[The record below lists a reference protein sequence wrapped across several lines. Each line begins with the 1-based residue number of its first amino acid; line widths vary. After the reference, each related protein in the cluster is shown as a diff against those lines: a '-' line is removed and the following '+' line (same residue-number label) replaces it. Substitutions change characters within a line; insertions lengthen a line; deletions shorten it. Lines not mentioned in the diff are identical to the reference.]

1 MTRLK
6 LSILFILLTCASCA
20 SKPKKVEAVIKVERT
35 QSSLRPRS
43 TIPKEYLA
51 VLAFISNNQ
60 RKIINEIVD
69 QKGSLL
75 KKYSDLMGVSDR
87 EYPAFKD
94 ILKQNLPKLIQYNEA
109 DAFQFRVQELLL
121 DKKIKLSSIRPLNQ

>member
-1 MTRLK
+1 MRLSF
-6 LSILFILLTCASCA
+6 SILFILLVCASCA
-20 SKPKKVEAVIKVERT
+20 SSPSSVETLVEPEKP

-43 TIPKEYLA
+43 TIPKQYLE

-69 QKGSLL
+69 QKGALL

-87 EYPAFKD
+87 EYQAFKN

-121 DKKIKLSSIRPLNQ
+121 DKKIKLSSIRPQN

>member
-1 MTRLK
+1 MRLSF
-6 LSILFILLTCASCA
+6 SILFILLVCASCA
-20 SKPKKVEAVIKVERT
+20 SRPSSVETVVKAEKP

-43 TIPKEYLA
+43 TIPKQYLE

-69 QKGSLL
+69 QKGALL

-87 EYPAFKD
+87 EYQAFKN

-121 DKKIKLSSIRPLNQ
+121 DKKIKLSSIRPLN

>member
-1 MTRLK
+1 MNQEVNV
-6 LSILFILLTCASCA
+6 A
-20 SKPKKVEAVIKVERT
+20 PERI

-43 TIPKEYLA
+43 TIPKQYLE
-51 VLAFISNNQ
+51 VLSFLSINQ

-69 QKGSLL
+69 QKGPLL
-75 KKYSDLMGVSDR
+75 KKCSDLMGVSER
-87 EYPAFKD
+87 EYQSFKN

-121 DKKIKLSSIRPLNQ
+121 DKKIKLSSIRPQNQ

>member
-1 MTRLK
+1 MRLN
-6 LSILFILLTCASCA
+6 LAILLILLISVSCA
-20 SKPKKVEAVIKVERT
+20 TKRKEVKAEVKPERE
-35 QSSLRPRS
+35 QSTLRPRS
-43 TIPKEYLA
+43 TIPKEYLE

-69 QKGSLL
+69 QKGPLL
-75 KKYSDLMGVSDR
+75 KKYSDLMGVSER
-87 EYPAFKD
+87 EYQSFKD

-121 DKKIKLSSIRPLNQ
+121 DKKIKLSSIRPQNQ

>member
-1 MTRLK
+1 MRLN
-6 LSILFILLTCASCA
+6 LAILLILLTSSCA
-20 SKPKKVEAVIKVERT
+20 TKPREVAVEVKPNEE

-43 TIPKEYLA
+43 TIPKQYLE
-51 VLAFISNNQ
+51 VLAFISINQ

-69 QKGSLL
+69 QQGPLL
-75 KKYSDLMGVSDR
+75 KKYSDLMGVSER
-87 EYPAFKD
+87 EYQSFKN

-121 DKKIKLSSIRPLNQ
+121 DKKIKLSSIRPQNQ

>member
-6 LSILFILLTCASCA
+6 LSILLILITCSSCA
-20 SKPKKVEAVIKVERT
+20 TSPKKPEPVPAKS
-35 QSSLRPRS
+35 QSSLRPRT
-43 TIPKEYLA
+43 TIPKEYLK
-51 VLAFISNNQ
+51 VLAFLSNNQ

-69 QKGSLL
+69 QKGPLL
-75 KKYSDLMGVSDR
+75 KKYSDLMGVSER
-87 EYPAFKD
+87 EYQAFKN

-121 DKKIKLSSIRPLNQ
+121 DKKIKLSSIRPQNQ